1 MHPVFGRLLGLD
13 RQERPCP
20 DMQRQAM
27 QVDAAAAQR
36 RLQLRR
42 EMQPRRWCRD
52 GALIGREHG
61 LVVGG
66 VLVVRRALRGDI
78 GRQRRGAEIGDGLVE
93 RRSVKRERQRDL
105 ALLAFRFD
113 LGVEMAEQADLAFIA
128 EANDVAGRELF
139 GRLDQR
145 LPARA
150 VQPLDQ
156 RRLDLR
162 LGLAADAA
170 AFELGGNHL
179 GVVDDE
185 LVAGLQPLRQVADG
199 AVTQHA
205 IGLHHQHPRGIA
217 RARGPQRDARGGK
230 FEVEEIGAHG
240 AVALHPLARHSG
252 AREA

>member
-1 MHPVFGRLLGLD
+1 
-13 RQERPCP
+13 
-20 DMQRQAM
+20 
-27 QVDAAAAQR
+27 
-36 RLQLRR
+36 
-42 EMQPRRWCRD
+42 
-52 GALIGREHG
+52 
-61 LVVGG
+61 
-66 VLVVRRALRGDI
+66 
-78 GRQRRGAEIGDGLVE
+78 
-93 RRSVKRERQRDL
+93 
-105 ALLAFRFD
+105 
-113 LGVEMAEQADLAFIA
+113 MAEQADLAFIA

-139 GRLDQR
+139 GGLDQR

-199 AVTQHA
+199 AVAQHA

-217 RARGPQRDARGGK
+217 RARGPQRDARRRE

-240 AVALHPLARHSG
+240 PGRVIPEAAFTAR
-252 AREA
+252 ANP